1 MGKIKQL
8 LDDFH
13 LSDEEINQ
21 ELQFRNDDEY
31 QYKQWLESPEY
42 VEFVNQQIQQCT
54 PKYSEVDVD
63 RAISEAFKSL
73 IVTSEEVGIDVYEK
87 LFRQYFTENL

>member
-1 MGKIKQL
+1 MGKTKQL

-21 ELQFRNDDEY
+21 ELQFRSDDEY
-31 QYKQWLESPEY
+31 QYQQWLKSPEY

-87 LFRQYFTENL
+87 LFRQHFRENL